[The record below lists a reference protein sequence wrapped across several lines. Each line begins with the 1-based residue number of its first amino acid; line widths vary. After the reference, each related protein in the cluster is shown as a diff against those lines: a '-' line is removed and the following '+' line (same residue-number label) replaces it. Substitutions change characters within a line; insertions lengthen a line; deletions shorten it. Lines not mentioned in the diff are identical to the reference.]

1 MIKSINKFITN
12 GTMIKSINKFIS
24 IKYIMKSLYFVHLRY
39 LPNKGSINT
48 PQKHSEILYEKIMLN
63 DEINISQKLEAN
75 TENEKEGRV

>member
-39 LPNKGSINT
+39 LPNK
-48 PQKHSEILYEKIMLN
+48 
-63 DEINISQKLEAN
+63 SQ
-75 TENEKEGRV
+75 